1 MRTILTKISFILL
14 LFTAGCQN
22 NGNHPV
28 PNVAVSVQ
36 VNIFLPSYSSLQS
49 VGGYAFVNGGVKG
62 IVVYRRSIDEFLAFD
77 RMSTAEGGFECV
89 PLEVDTNNF
98 LFLNDA
104 CSNAVYS
111 MIDGSIVSGDARYAL
126 KGYQISFDGYS
137 ILTIYN

>member
-14 LFTAGCQN
+14 LFGSGCQN

-28 PNVAVSVQ
+28 PNVAVNVQ
-36 VNIFLPSYSSLQS
+36 INIFLPSYSPLQS

-62 IVVYRRSIDEFLAFD
+62 IVVYRRSVDEFVAFD
-77 RMSTAEGGFECV
+77 RMSTADGGFECV
-89 PLEVDTNNF
+89 PLEIDTDNF

-111 MIDGSIVSGDARYAL
+111 MIDGTIVSGDAKYAL
-126 KGYQISFDGYS
+126 RSYQVNFDGYS
-137 ILTIYN
+137 LLSIYN